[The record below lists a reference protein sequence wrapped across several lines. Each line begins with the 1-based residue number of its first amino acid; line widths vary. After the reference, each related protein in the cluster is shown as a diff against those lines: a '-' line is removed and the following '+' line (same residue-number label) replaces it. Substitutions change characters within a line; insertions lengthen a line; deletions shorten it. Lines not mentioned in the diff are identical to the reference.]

1 MSLLV
6 RINLIFGAAL
16 GAGALVLAYVCWSV
30 LQANA
35 RHEVIREAGLMM
47 DSALATRTYTSTEI
61 LPLLEGR
68 LRTEFL
74 PQSVP
79 FYAATQNFLKLR
91 EQHAAYDYKEAA
103 LNPTNPRDRAL
114 DWEADLIQ
122 HFRDVPNTREIIGE
136 RDTPMGRALYL
147 ARPIR
152 AETECLVCHSRP
164 STAPASL
171 VDRYGGNNGFGWQAN
186 EVVGAHL
193 VSVPLESATAAATF
207 RSVMIAIAVLAV
219 FLLLVVNAV
228 VYRLIIRPIDNIVTV
243 ADELSVG
250 NDAAGSFP
258 SGGATEIIALTRAF
272 ERLRTSLKKVLHLLE
287 PPA

>member
-1 MSLLV
+1 
-6 RINLIFGAAL
+6 
-16 GAGALVLAYVCWSV
+16 
-30 LQANA
+30 
-35 RHEVIREAGLMM
+35 MM
-47 DSALATRTYTSTEI
+47 DSALATHTYTSTEI
-61 LPLLEGR
+61 LPLLEAR

-91 EQHAAYDYKEAA
+91 ELHPAYNYKEAA

-122 HFRDVPNTREIIGE
+122 HFRDVPSSRELTGE
-136 RDTPMGRALYL
+136 RDTPMGRVLYL
-147 ARPIR
+147 ARPIH
-152 AETECLVCHSRP
+152 AATECLVCHGNP
-164 STAPASL
+164 TIAPASL

-193 VSVPLESATAAATF
+193 VSVPLENATAAATF
-207 RSVMIAIAVLAV
+207 RSVMVAIAILAV
-219 FLLLVVNAV
+219 FLLLVMNAV
-228 VYRLIIRPIDNIVTV
+228 VYRLIIRPIHNIVTV

-258 SGGATEIIALTRAF
+258 SGGAMEITALTRAF
-272 ERLRTSLKKVLHLLE
+272 ERLRTSLKKALHLLE